1 MSGVPGE
8 IIHVWKL
15 TDANALVST
24 LESAREHPA
33 HQATVDR
40 LGEQMSRERHR
51 LVVDAGYAPELM
63 LSTHGQEA
71 RYFQARLT
79 VAYGQADRI
88 GALVAGL
95 RDVLEPTVGWR
106 LAAAYRTVV
115 GEHDELIDL
124 WEIPAGEP
132 FEEALGRA
140 AAVPEFGEVGG
151 PAAEISGRRG
161 DAAVAPNP
169 VLSDGR
175 LSDQPWSTWTA
186 TRCRRD
192 RPRRSAP
199 GPRRPAGRAR
209 RHSVDRPGP

>member
-1 MSGVPGE
+1 MYLHATLIPKVGQGPALTQTLTKLTAATESPDMQLVAALETMSGVPGE
-8 IIHVWKL
+8 IIHVWRL

-24 LESAREHPA
+24 LETAREHPA

-115 GEHDELIDL
+115 GEHEELIDL

-140 AAVPEFGEVGG
+140 AAVPEFGEV
-151 PAAEISGRRG
+151 AAQLPKYL
-161 DAAVAPNP
+161 VAEET
-169 VLSDGR
+169 R
-175 LSDQPWSTWTA
+175 LL
-186 TRCRRD
+186 
-192 RPRRSAP
+192 RPTPYCPTVA
-199 GPRRPAGRAR
+199 
-209 RHSVDRPGP
+209 

>member
-1 MSGVPGE
+1 MYLHATLIPKVGQGPALAQTLTKLTAATESPDMQLVAALETMSGVPGE

-24 LESAREHPA
+24 LETAREHPE

-115 GEHDELIDL
+115 GEHEELIDL

-140 AAVPEFGEVGG
+140 AAVPAFGEV
-151 PAAEISGRRG
+151 AAQLPKYL
-161 DAAVAPNP
+161 VAEET
-169 VLSDGR
+169 R
-175 LSDQPWSTWTA
+175 LL
-186 TRCRRD
+186 
-192 RPRRSAP
+192 RPTPYCPTVA
-199 GPRRPAGRAR
+199 
-209 RHSVDRPGP
+209 

>member
-1 MSGVPGE
+1 MYLHATLIPKVGQGPALAQMLTKLTAATEGPDMQLVAALGTMSGVPGE

-24 LESAREHPA
+24 LEGAREDPA

-40 LGEQMSRERHR
+40 LGEHMSRERHR
-51 LVVDAGYAPELM
+51 LVVDAGYAPELT
-63 LSTHGQEA
+63 LSTHGDEA

-106 LAAAYRTVV
+106 LAAAYRTVI

-132 FEEALGRA
+132 FEEALARA
-140 AAVPEFGEVGG
+140 AAVPEFGEV
-151 PAAEISGRRG
+151 AAQLPQYLVAEETRLLRPTPYCPT
-161 DAAVAPNP
+161 AA
-169 VLSDGR
+169 
-175 LSDQPWSTWTA
+175 
-186 TRCRRD
+186 
-192 RPRRSAP
+192 
-199 GPRRPAGRAR
+199 
-209 RHSVDRPGP
+209 